1 MYFCISKTAF
11 WKKHLMSR
19 DMKIAFFIFLKNA
32 FLDVLAALEFDCFL
46 YIESDAI
53 EFNNYFLHQLNVTVA
68 CDGLVPESTT
78 SNVYLFILKI
88 KSVIF
93 LRDFCFLIF

>member
-11 WKKHLMSR
+11 WKKAPHELGYENCV
-19 DMKIAFFIFLKNA
+19 FYFYLFIFLKNA
-32 FLDVLAALEFDCFL
+32 FLDLLAALEFDCFL

-53 EFNNYFLHQLNVTVA
+53 EVNNYFLHQLNVTVA

-78 SNVYLFILKI
+78 SNVYLFI
-88 KSVIF
+88 
-93 LRDFCFLIF
+93 